1 MKVAHVIESTAT
13 GTLAVVST
21 LATRLAKEG
30 HEVYVIYSVRDETP
44 KNLRAM
50 FHRDVILQY
59 VQMKGPPVTSIMTEL
74 RKQIIHLKPD
84 VVHMHSSFAGFLGRV
99 STLFALP
106 ETAFLYSPHCIS
118 FMRTDVG
125 EVKRYCF
132 AALEWLAGLKN
143 CAYVGC
149 SESECSA
156 IRRYL
161 RREAVLVENAI
172 DCAVAFPP
180 ENRQPGTI
188 QDRSKKRPRIV
199 TVGGI
204 RVQKNPRLFAE
215 IARSFEREDV
225 DFLWI
230 GDGDASL
237 RRTLEDAGVRVTG
250 WLTRADA
257 IDAVAHADIYLS
269 TASWEGMP
277 VSLIEAMALGTPV
290 VASECAG
297 NIDTVHH
304 DSTGVLYRTAP
315 QATALI
321 SRILRDDGFRKNL
334 SRRAQ
339 QEASS
344 RFSEDRFFANMVR
357 LYSVQLNRIRNAHP
371 VLSD

>member
-1 MKVAHVIESTAT
+1 MRVAHLIESTAT

-44 KNLRAM
+44 KNLCAM

-59 VQMKGPPVTSIMTEL
+59 VQMKGPSLTSIMAEL
-74 RKQIIHLKPD
+74 RKQIINLKPD

-106 ETAFLYSPHCIS
+106 ETAFIYSPHCIS

-125 EVKRYCF
+125 EIKRYCF
-132 AALEWLAGLKN
+132 AALERLAGLKN
-143 CAYVGC
+143 CVYVGC

-172 DCAVAFPP
+172 DRVVAFKHD
-180 ENRQPGTI
+180 NHLTGTD
-188 QDRSKKRPRIV
+188 QNGSKRRPKIV

-204 RVQKNPRLFAE
+204 RVQKNPPLFAE
-215 IARSFEREDV
+215 IARSFDRDDV
-225 DFLWI
+225 DFVWI
-230 GDGDASL
+230 GDGDAGL
-237 RRTLEDAGVRVTG
+237 KRTLEDAGVRVTG

-257 IDAVAHADIYLS
+257 IDAVAHADIFLS

-304 DSTGVLYRTAP
+304 DSTGVVYRTAP

-321 SRILRDDGFRKNL
+321 SRMLKDDSFRKNL
-334 SRRAQ
+334 SQRAQ

-344 RFSEDRFFANMVR
+344 RFSEDRFFTDMVR
-357 LYSVQLNRIRNAHP
+357 LYSVQLNRIRKACP
-371 VLSD
+371 VPSD